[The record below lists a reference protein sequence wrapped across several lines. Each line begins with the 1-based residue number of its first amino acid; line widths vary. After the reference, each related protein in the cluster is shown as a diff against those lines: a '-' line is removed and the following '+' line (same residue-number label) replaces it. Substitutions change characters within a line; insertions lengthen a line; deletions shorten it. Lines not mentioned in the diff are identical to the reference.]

1 MTRRLLLALAAG
13 AALAVTS
20 SVLAGEGGAADAA
33 AAGDATGPDM
43 PPVLESY
50 LEDVQTLTADFTQTL
65 VDADGTTLEESSG
78 SVRITR
84 PGRFQ
89 WIYREPYEQWL
100 VADGLNLWSYDVDLE
115 QVTVK
120 AQAEALAST
129 PALLL
134 GGSDDVLAGFRS
146 EGSADRGGLTWARL
160 VPLDADSGF
169 RHVELGFSDGQLTR
183 MVFLDDLEQTTLVDL
198 ANVVVNEPIPDDTYD
213 FVVPDEV
220 DVVGTPAP
228 RSGAR
233 P

>member
-1 MTRRLLLALAAG
+1 MTRRLLPALTAV
-13 AALAVTS
+13 LAVTS
-20 SVLAGEGGAADAA
+20 SLLAGVGGAADAP
-33 AAGDATGPDM
+33 AAGDANGPDM

-65 VDADGTTLEESSG
+65 IDADGGTLEESSG

-84 PGRFQ
+84 PGRFR

-120 AQAEALAST
+120 AQGEALAST

-134 GGSDDVLAGFRS
+134 GGSDDVLDGFRY
-146 EGSADRGGLTWARL
+146 EGTADRGGSTWVRL

-183 MVFLDDLEQTTLVDL
+183 MVFLDDLEQTTLIDL
-198 ANVVVNEPIPDDTYD
+198 TDVVVNEPIPADTYD
-213 FVVPDEV
+213 FVVPDGV

-228 RSGAR
+228 RPGDI